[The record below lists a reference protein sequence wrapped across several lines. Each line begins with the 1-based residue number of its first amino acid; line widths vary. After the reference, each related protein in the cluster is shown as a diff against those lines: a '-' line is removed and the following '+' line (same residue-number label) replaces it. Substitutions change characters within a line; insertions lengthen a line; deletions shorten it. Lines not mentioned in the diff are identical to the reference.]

1 VKNACPH
8 CQSSVGENWYVT
20 YGVQKL
26 EKGWAEAGPSVVRK
40 LNVKRE
46 TLVMVYV
53 CEKTNLPFLVSLEKA
68 R

>member
-1 VKNACPH
+1 VKKACPH
-8 CQSSVGENWYVT
+8 CHCSVGENWHVP

-26 EKGWAEAGPSVVRK
+26 EKGWAEAGLSLVGK
-40 LNVKRE
+40 LNIKRE